1 MARSYAIAQ
10 ILQSGGPGSPARIR
24 LAPAAGN
31 VAVSFD
37 GKFYR
42 NSAGLTQPGYTA
54 VPSPG
59 YTLVAATTFDIIDNP
74 SYEGRYTVYSPVS
87 AADAS
92 ANPPSTWTGTDVEI
106 RVSEVVGPPTTPGN
120 DVNTGSV
127 TNISTYLIA
136 IAGESPLV
144 IPPTVNFTDRPLEL
158 VGRFGSPWG
167 ESFSQ
172 NFIELAQNFASG
184 SAPANPYLGQT
195 WYDSTLNVLNL
206 RTASGWTA
214 IASGVAG
221 SNVTY
226 RHTQGAASTTWTINH
241 NLGLVAPYICL
252 IQIFVD
258 VGAGVH
264 KMMMPS
270 DITFTNANSLTVSFT
285 SAQDGIAIIHA

>member
-1 MARSYAIAQ
+1 MARSYPIAQ

-24 LAPAAGN
+24 LASSAGN

-54 VPSPG
+54 VPSAG
-59 YTLVAATTFDIIDNP
+59 YSLIAATTFDIVDNE

-87 AADAS
+87 AGDAS
-92 ANPPSTWTGTDVEI
+92 LNPSSSWTGSNVEI
-106 RVSEVVGPPTTPGN
+106 RVSEVVGPPTNVGD
-120 DVNTGSV
+120 DVGTGSV

-136 IAGESPLV
+136 IAGETSLV
-144 IPPTVNFTDRPLEL
+144 IPPTVNFSNRPMEL
-158 VGRFGSPWG
+158 VGRNGSPWG
-167 ESFSQ
+167 EPYSQ
-172 NFIELAQNFASG
+172 NFIELAQNFAG
-184 SAPANPYLGQT
+184 ASAPANPYLGQT
-195 WYDSTLNVLNL
+195 WYDSALNQFNL
-206 RTASGWTA
+206 RTASGWTT
-214 IASGVAG
+214 IASGIAG
-221 SNVTY
+221 SNTTY

-241 NLGLVAPYICL
+241 NLGLVAPYVCL

-285 SAQDGIAIIHA
+285 SAQDGIALLRA